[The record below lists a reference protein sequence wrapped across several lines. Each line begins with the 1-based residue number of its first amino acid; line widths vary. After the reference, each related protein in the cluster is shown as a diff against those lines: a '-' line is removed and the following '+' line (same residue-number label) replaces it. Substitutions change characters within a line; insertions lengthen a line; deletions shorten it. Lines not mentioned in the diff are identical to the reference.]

1 MAKFPAQGSFVSF
14 TTKIHIH
21 IAFILVVLN
30 SKCTLMI
37 RQVYFLCLVLFFAAL
52 SATGQD
58 NKSLA
63 DAERYFSV
71 RSYDVALPKFLAAIQ
86 AGEKDALV
94 HYKTGV
100 CYQKS
105 PETDEQIK
113 SIPFYEYALKNGK
126 ELPHSLYYDLGSIY
140 LKDENIQKAL
150 ENFQKFKEVSSKADK
165 KTMAQADEAIQICH
179 NAIAL
184 MSVPRDFKVTHFNSI
199 INTKYTEYNPVVS
212 ADESVMA
219 YTALRPNTGKTRTGD
234 KFIEEIYIT
243 YNNSGAWSEPK
254 VVPIAHDYNV
264 GTAGISADGQK
275 MLIFMG
281 GAADPGSLFQIT
293 KAGDTW
299 SKPSLITPS
308 INTPKYLESTAS
320 ITPDGKTIYFA
331 SDRLGGQGGLDI
343 FKTTLQSNGSW
354 TAPVNLGGQINTS
367 ANEDAPFIH
376 PDQKTLFFT
385 SDGHNTM
392 GGRDI
397 FVSRLNNNAWTAPE
411 NMGYPVNTTVNDNYF
426 TLIADGTRAYFSSD
440 RKGGMGGQDIYYIDL
455 PAESAN
461 IPLTMIKGKIL
472 NAETGKPLPTKI
484 YLIDNETDKKLDFV
498 YDPDPVTGNYLIIL
512 PPSKNYDMVIESEGF
527 LPYTLNINVP
537 NQTYF
542 YELYQLVSLKTIKQF
557 DVVVGQ
563 EVQVKNAFYDT
574 DQDVKA
580 DLRKTHEAKLVQGG
594 TLDVYDMM
602 LDLMAAED
610 KEGIKYL
617 TDLIQM
623 KDPIEQVNF
632 NEKENSRIDVATRTY
647 YYDESD
653 ESKFEQKK
661 VDGKTI
667 FSLPTFMVHEEIK
680 KQKQQPEKKSAAY
693 DKALLTRNA
702 NIYFDAGKSDLKA
715 QYNAQLDAMLTELN
729 KHPDLGVEILGFASA
744 EGSEELNREL
754 SNKRAIS
761 VLDYINH
768 KGIVRR
774 RIVAKGYGAT
784 KDQSVS
790 KEEGRRVEVKIVDL
804 NALDGMK

>member
-1 MAKFPAQGSFVSF
+1 VSSAIAQGS
-14 TTKIHIH
+14 
-21 IAFILVVLN
+21 
-30 SKCTLMI
+30 
-37 RQVYFLCLVLFFAAL
+37 
-52 SATGQD
+52 
-58 NKSLA
+58 KSLA
-63 DAERYFSV
+63 DAERFFGV
-71 RSYDVALPKFLAAIQ
+71 RSYDMALPKFLEAIQ
-86 AGEKDALV
+86 AGEKDPMV
-94 HYKTGV
+94 HYKTAV

-113 SIPFYEYALKNGK
+113 AISYFEYAIRNGK
-126 ELPHSLYYDLGSIY
+126 DLPAMLHYDLGSIY

-150 ENFQKFKEVSSKADK
+150 ENFEKFKAVSSKADK
-165 KTMAQADEAIQICH
+165 KSMAMADEAMKTCH
-179 NAIAL
+179 NALAL
-184 MSVPRDFKVTHFNSI
+184 MSVPRNFTVHHFNSI
-199 INTKYTEYNPVVS
+199 INTKYTEYNPVLS

-219 YTALRPNTGKTRTGD
+219 FTALRPNTGKTRTGD

-243 YNNSGAWSEPK
+243 YNNSGGWSEPK

-264 GTAGISADGQK
+264 GTAGLAADGQK

-281 GAADPGSLFQIT
+281 GSIDPGSLFQIN
-293 KAGDTW
+293 KAGEVW
-299 SKPSLITPS
+299 NKPSLITPT

-331 SDRLGGQGGLDI
+331 SDRINGQGGLDI
-343 FKTTLQSNGSW
+343 YKTTMQANGSW
-354 TAPVNLGGQINTS
+354 SAPVNLGPEVNTK

-397 FVSRLNNNAWTAPE
+397 FVTRMVGNKWTNPE

-426 TLIADGTRAYFSSD
+426 TLIADGTRGYFSSD
-440 RKGGMGGQDIYYIDL
+440 RKGGMGGQDIYYIDM
-455 PAESAN
+455 PAESAD

-472 NAETGKPLPTKI
+472 NAETGKPMPTKI
-484 YLIDNETDKKLDFV
+484 YLIDNKTNKKLDFV
-498 YDPDPVTGNYLIIL
+498 YDPDPVTGNYLVIL
-512 PPSKNYDMVIESEGF
+512 PPAKDYDMVIESEGF
-527 LPYTLNINVP
+527 LPYTLNINIP

-542 YELYQLVSLKTIKQF
+542 YELYQMINLKTIKQF

-580 DLRKTHEAKLVQGG
+580 DLRKTHEAKLVQAGNV
-594 TLDVYDMM
+594 DVYDMM
-602 LDLMAAED
+602 LDLIASND
-610 KEGIKYL
+610 KEGMKYL

-623 KDPIEQVNF
+623 KDPIEDVNF
-632 NEKENSRIDVATRTY
+632 DETQNSRIEVASRTY

-667 FSLPTFMVHEEIK
+667 FSLPTFMVNEEVK
-680 KQKQQPEKKSAAY
+680 KQKEQPKVADFDRTALTKSA
-693 DKALLTRNA
+693 K
-702 NIYFDAGKSDLKA
+702 IYFDAGKSDLKT
-715 QYNAQLDAMLTELN
+715 QYNGQLDLLLKELQ
-729 KHPDLGVEILGFASA
+729 KYPGLGVEILGFASQ
-744 EGSEELNREL
+744 EGTEELNREL
-754 SNKRAIS
+754 SNKRAIA

-768 KGIVRR
+768 KGVVRR

-784 KDQSVS
+784 KDQTAT
-790 KEEGRRVEVKIVDL
+790 KEEGRRVEVNIVDL
-804 NALDGMK
+804 SALEVKK

>member
-1 MAKFPAQGSFVSF
+1 MTRKVN
-14 TTKIHIH
+14 
-21 IAFILVVLN
+21 LLYW
-30 SKCTLMI
+30 L
-37 RQVYFLCLVLFFAAL
+37 LFFSVVAL
-52 SATGQD
+52 QAQD
-58 NKSLA
+58 SKSLA
-63 DAERYFSV
+63 DAEHYFSV

-86 AGEKDALV
+86 AGEKSPLV
-94 HYKTGV
+94 YYKTGV

-113 SIPFYEYALKNGK
+113 SIPYFEYALKNGK
-126 ELPHSLYYDLGSIY
+126 DMPASLHYDLGTMY
-140 LKDENIQKAL
+140 LKDENLQNAVQS
-150 ENFQKFKEVSSKADK
+150 FTKFRDLSSKADK
-165 KTMAQADEAIQICH
+165 KVMVQADEAIQTCH

-184 MSVPRDFKVTHFNSI
+184 MSVPRNFKVTHFNSI

-243 YNNSGAWSEPK
+243 YNINGAWSEPK

-281 GAADPGSLFQIT
+281 GASDPGGLYQIS
-293 KAGDTW
+293 KAAGDTW
-299 SKPSLITPS
+299 SKPSLLTPTL
-308 INTPKYLESTAS
+308 NTPKYLESTAS

-343 FKTTLQSNGSW
+343 YRTSLQANGSW
-354 TAPVNLGGQINTS
+354 SNPVNLGPEVNS
-367 ANEDAPFIH
+367 KANEDAPFIH

-385 SDGHNTM
+385 SDGHNSM

-397 FVSRLNNNAWTAPE
+397 FVTRMVGTKWTSPE

-472 NAETGKPLPTKI
+472 NAETGKPMPTKI

-498 YDPDPVTGNYLIIL
+498 YDPDPETGNYLVIL

-527 LPYTLNINVP
+527 LPYTLNINIP

-542 YELYQLVSLKTIKQF
+542 YELYQMVSLKTIKQF

-574 DQDVKA
+574 DSDVKA

-594 TLDVYDMM
+594 NVDVYDMM
-602 LDLMAAED
+602 LDLMAAQD
-610 KEGIKYL
+610 KDGINYL
-617 TDLIQM
+617 SDLIQM
-623 KDPIEQVNF
+623 KDPIEDVNF
-632 NEKENSRIDVATRTY
+632 NEKENSRIEMATRTY

-667 FSLPTFMVHEEIK
+667 FSLPTFMVNEEIM
-680 KQKQQPEKKSAAY
+680 KQKGQTAKKVSVIDKAVLAKSA
-693 DKALLTRNA
+693 K
-702 NIYFDAGKSDLKA
+702 IYFDAGKSDLKA
-715 QYNAQLDAMLTELN
+715 QYNAQLDGILAELN
-729 KHPDLGVEILGFASA
+729 KNPDLGIEILGFASA
-744 EGSEELNREL
+744 EGTEEMNRDL

-768 KGIVRR
+768 KGVVRR

-784 KDQSVS
+784 KDQSAS
-790 KEEGRRVEVKIVDL
+790 KEEGRRVEVHIVDL
-804 NALDGMK
+804 NALSEIK

>member
-1 MAKFPAQGSFVSF
+1 MPCRLFYLLLFIMASVLQARAQGKK
-14 TTKIHIH
+14 T
-21 IAFILVVLN
+21 
-30 SKCTLMI
+30 
-37 RQVYFLCLVLFFAAL
+37 
-52 SATGQD
+52 
-58 NKSLA
+58 LA
-63 DAERYFSV
+63 DAEHYFSV
-71 RSYDVALPKFLAAIQ
+71 RSYDVALPKFLEAIA
-86 AGEKDALV
+86 AGENDPMV
-94 HYKTGV
+94 HYRTGV
-100 CYQKS
+100 CYQRS
-105 PETDEQIK
+105 SETNEQIK
-113 SIPFYEYALKNGK
+113 AIPYFEYALSKGK
-126 ELPHSLYYDLGSIY
+126 DMPVTLYYDLGAIY
-140 LKDENIQKAL
+140 LKDEKLQQAIGA
-150 ENFQKFKEVSSKADK
+150 FTKFKEKSSKADK
-165 KTMAQADEAIQICH
+165 KAMTMADEAIQVCN
-179 NAIAL
+179 NAVAL
-184 MSVPRDFKVTHFNSI
+184 MSVPRDFKVTHFNAI

-219 YTALRPNTGKTRTGD
+219 FTALRPNTGKTRTGD

-243 YNNSGAWSEPK
+243 ENQNGSWSEPK
-254 VVPIAHDYNV
+254 PLTIAHDYNV

-293 KAGDTW
+293 RAGETW

-308 INTPKYLESTAS
+308 LNSPKYLESTAS

-331 SDRLGGQGGLDI
+331 SDRLGGQGGMDI
-343 FKTTLQSNGSW
+343 YKTTLQANNTWS
-354 TAPVNLGGQINTS
+354 APVNLGPQINTK
-367 ANEDAPFIH
+367 ANEDAPYIH

-397 FVSRLNNNAWTAPE
+397 FVTRLIENKWTRPE
-411 NMGYPVNTTVNDNYF
+411 NMGYPVNTTANDNYF

-455 PAESAN
+455 PKESAN

-484 YLIDNETDKKLDFV
+484 YVIDNDTHKRLDFV
-498 YDPDPVTGNYLIIL
+498 YDPDPVTGNYLVIL
-512 PPSKNYDMVIESEGF
+512 PPSKNYDMVIETEGF

-542 YELYQLVSLKTIKQF
+542 YELYQMVMLKTIKQF

-594 TLDVYDMM
+594 SLDVYDMM
-602 LDLMAAED
+602 LDLMAADD
-610 KEGIKYL
+610 KDGIKYL
-617 TDLIQM
+617 TDLIEM
-623 KDPIEQVNF
+623 KNPIEQVNF
-632 NEKENSRIDVATRTY
+632 NEKENKRIEVATRTY

-667 FSLPTFMVHEEIK
+667 FSLPTFMVNEEIK
-680 KQKQQPEKKSAAY
+680 KQKEQAAKKSTAY
-693 DKALLTRNA
+693 DKALLTKNA
-702 NIYFDAGKSDLKA
+702 NVYFDAGKSDLKA
-715 QYNAQLDAMLTELN
+715 QYNAQLDGLLEALN
-729 KHPDLGVEILGFASA
+729 RNKDLGIQISGYASA
-744 EGSEELNREL
+744 EGTEELNRDL
-754 SNKRAIS
+754 SNKRAIA

-774 RIVAKGYGAT
+774 RIVARGYGAT
-784 KDQSVS
+784 KDEKVS
-790 KEEGRRVEVKIVDL
+790 KEEGRRVEVRIVDL
-804 NALDGMK
+804 NELDAK